1 MKAIRNLFS
10 RPPTPTP
17 LVDDKNT
24 AYECAITM
32 DLAELPV
39 YAMDGHLYGLE
50 AIDKWLATKGTSPT
64 TRERIPRTYL
74 RPAELV
80 EGYTAYCKARG
91 IRVPALPVGT
101 IKRGTTPAPATQST
115 VALIRSLVDR
125 HMPLAEPRAAWPV
138 VAPTAR
144 VPEPARIFT
153 ASELVPSTP
162 AGAPAP
168 TTPAGVPM
176 PSVSS
181 PYAEAKRLF
190 GAEMRDAQTPAQ
202 LLAALQ
208 NYTRRVESAL
218 GMPPAPAVPAPPPC
232 PPVYVPAAPVPL
244 PKYADYVLHR
254 REVEAKA
261 AMGSDAT
268 RKNISD
274 TYDAP
279 LVLLECTDFPRP
291 LEVYSKVARHMVD
304 DVPRTFAE
312 RVALLLPA
320 ERLLFC
326 QSCICYGT
334 INKKKLETFPEFLST
349 VVHMV
354 YPAGGVIS
362 RWGVEMRPF
371 PLVCAEGRYTVK
383 MRVYDYVTLWAKS
396 EPTDRLR
403 TRLGHLGS
411 DELFHMPYP
420 GKDADELPRRRNKA
434 AHLEAAALYVL
445 TQCPTF

>member
-10 RPPTPTP
+10 RHPAPAP
-17 LVDDKNT
+17 LVEDKDT
-24 AYECAITM
+24 AYECSITM
-32 DLAELPV
+32 DLADLPV

-64 TRERIPRTYL
+64 TQERIPRTYL

-91 IRVPALPVGT
+91 IRVPSLPVGT
-101 IKRGTTPAPATQST
+101 IKRGT
-115 VALIRSLVDR
+115 
-125 HMPLAEPRAAWPV
+125 AAH
-138 VAPTAR
+138 

-162 AGAPAP
+162 PGAPAP

-176 PSVSS
+176 PSLYSQ
-181 PYAEAKRLF
+181 YTEAKRLF
-190 GAEMRDAQTPAQ
+190 DAEMRDARTPAQ
-202 LLAALQ
+202 RLAAHQ
-208 NYTRRVESAL
+208 NYNRRLRSAL
-218 GMPPAPAVPAPPPC
+218 GTHAPSALLEMVAGDVADLTRWLGVPAVPTPPPRPPVYVPAVPTPPPR

-244 PKYADYVLHR
+244 PKYANYVLRR

-261 AMGSDAT
+261 AMRTYGET
-268 RKNISD
+268 SD
-274 TYDAP
+274 TYHAP
-279 LVLLECTDFPRP
+279 PVLLKCTDFPHP

-334 INKKKLETFPEFLST
+334 INKKKLETFPEFVST

-362 RWGVEMRPF
+362 RWGGLDLRPF
-371 PLVCAEGRYTVK
+371 PVVCAEGRYTVN
-383 MRVYDYVTLWAKS
+383 MSVYDYVTLWAKS

-403 TRLGHLGS
+403 TRLGHIGS
-411 DELFHMPYP
+411 DDLFNMPYR
-420 GKDADELPRRRNKA
+420 GRDADELPRRRNKA
-434 AHLEAAALYVL
+434 AHLETAALYVL

>member
-10 RPPTPTP
+10 RHPAPAP
-17 LVDDKNT
+17 LVEDKDT
-24 AYECAITM
+24 TYECAITM
-32 DLAELPV
+32 DLADLPV

-91 IRVPALPVGT
+91 IRVPSLPVGT
-101 IKRGTTPAPATQST
+101 IKRGTA
-115 VALIRSLVDR
+115 
-125 HMPLAEPRAAWPV
+125 
-138 VAPTAR
+138 AR

-168 TTPAGVPM
+168 PTPAGAPM
-176 PSVSS
+176 PSLYSQ
-181 PYAEAKRLF
+181 YAEAKRLF
-190 GAEMRDAQTPAQ
+190 DAETRDAQTPAQ

-208 NYTRRVESAL
+208 NYNRRLGSAL
-218 GMPPAPAVPAPPPC
+218 GTHAPAILETAVQEARVAYEQRVRSAPAVPTPPPC
-232 PPVYVPAAPVPL
+232 PPVYVPAVPVPL
-244 PKYADYVLHR
+244 PKYADYVLRR

-261 AMGSDAT
+261 AMRSNAY
-268 RKNISD
+268 SD
-274 TYDAP
+274 TYPAP

-291 LEVYSKVARHMVD
+291 LEVYSKVARYMVD

-326 QSCICYGT
+326 QSCICYST
-334 INKKKLETFPEFLST
+334 INKKKLETFPEFVST

-362 RWGVEMRPF
+362 RWGLDLRPF
-371 PLVCAEGRYTVK
+371 PLVCAEGRFTVK
-383 MRVYDYVTLWAKS
+383 MSVYDYVTLWAKS

-411 DELFHMPYP
+411 DELFNMPYP

-434 AHLEAAALYVL
+434 AHLETAALYVL
-445 TQCPTF
+445 AQCPTF